1 MQATQLLETQDK
13 GTVLVALRVMQEL
26 IERQGGTE
34 NLASFFPSEAAKG
47 WVCPSDAEL
56 EALIK
61 DIQTENHFN
70 SMDTK
75 PVIEKPFSS
84 INVLVVL
91 DFNHPEIP
99 DSVLEAL
106 WDGKNYIR
114 NNEVIDEQFHSIT
127 GWQYMPPAPLKG

>member
-26 IERQGGTE
+26 IERQGGTKH
-34 NLASFFPSEAAKG
+34 LASFFPSETAKG
-47 WVCPSDAEL
+47 WTCPSVDEL
-56 EALIK
+56 ETLIK
-61 DIQTENHFN
+61 DIQTENHYN

-84 INVLVVL
+84 VNVLVVI

-127 GWQYMPPAPLKG
+127 GWQYMPPAPLKK